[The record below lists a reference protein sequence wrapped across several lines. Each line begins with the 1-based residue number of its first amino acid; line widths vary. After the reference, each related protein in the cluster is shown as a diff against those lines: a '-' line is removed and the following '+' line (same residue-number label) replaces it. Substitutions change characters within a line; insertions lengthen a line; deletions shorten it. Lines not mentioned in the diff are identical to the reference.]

1 MKWNT
6 PFVILI
12 LDVVQ
17 VLLMKKSSSYM
28 TIGIA
33 VGLFTAT
40 LIGFSVASYVK
51 SRKSMSKRITV
62 SDNTGIS
69 PPQYAAK

>member
-1 MKWNT
+1 MT
-6 PFVILI
+6 RP
-12 LDVVQ
+12 
-17 VLLMKKSSSYM
+17 SGYT

-40 LIGFSVASYVK
+40 LIGLGVASYVK
-51 SRKSMSKRITV
+51 SRKSMSKRLTV